1 MSSHDP
7 LVHISVKSSN
17 IKVGGIP
24 VSTTE
29 STTCSTSCPFYGAGC
44 YAKNGPMLWHWKK
57 VDNKKYKNLTDW
69 SGLCDFISTLK
80 AGSPMRLQQAGDL
93 PNLNENIV
101 KDKID
106 QLIKVAADKNVWT
119 YSHLPRNKH
128 NYSIL
133 KNANKAN
140 GLTINS
146 SCETLQQ
153 VDEVID
159 QGIPAALVIPS
170 NHPSVL
176 TLTDGK
182 HYALKEPIKTAKGRV
197 GVLCPSQ
204 RFENAQCKTCL
215 LCSDQLQTK
224 NRFVIFIAHGTQAKK
239 VNSILD
245 ELS

>member
-1 MSSHDP
+1 MSSHEP

-17 IKVGGIP
+17 PKTGTIP
-24 VSTTE
+24 VTTTE
-29 STTCSTSCPFYGAGC
+29 SSTCSKSCPFYGNGC
-44 YAKNGPMLWHWKK
+44 YAGSGPIKWHWQK
-57 VDNKKYKNLTDW
+57 VDNRKYKNLTDW
-69 SGLCDFISTLK
+69 SGLCDFITTLK

-93 PNLNENIV
+93 PNLDGNIV
-101 KDKID
+101 KEKID
-106 QLIKVAADKNVWT
+106 QLITVAADKNVWT
-119 YSHLPRNKH
+119 YTHQPRNKH

-133 KNANKAN
+133 KNANQN

-146 SCETLQQ
+146 SCETLAQ

-182 HYALKEPIKTAKGRV
+182 HYALKEPIRTAKGRI

-204 RFENAQCKTCL
+204 RFESAQCKTCL

-224 NRFVIFIAHGTQAKK
+224 NRFVIFIAHGSQAKK
-239 VNSILD
+239 VNQILD
-245 ELS
+245 KLS